1 MTLKKVTGNAI
12 LFRTLAIVCG
22 VLAIAACSGPSYKAD
37 KTPSKDAAKTLP
49 AEPGTVID
57 VQLSVIEY
65 DAKTAQAVGAGVGGI
80 VANQATKGS
89 HDAVRAAAT
98 AAGAA
103 GGAIA
108 GDMVASGALSPDAEE
123 LIIELGNGQVISVT
137 QEPGAQRL
145 NKGDL
150 VWVVRGSERT
160 RVIERTEN

>member
-1 MTLKKVTGNAI
+1 MNLRGFWLSLCLSSISLCVFA
-12 LFRTLAIVCG
+12 
-22 VLAIAACSGPSYKAD
+22 GPSYEAD
-37 KTPSKDAAKTLP
+37 KTPSKDAAKALP

-57 VQLSVIEY
+57 VQSSVIEY

-80 VANQATKGS
+80 VANQATKDS
-89 HDAVRAAAT
+89 HSAVRAAAT

-123 LIIELGNGQVISVT
+123 LIIELDNGQVISVT
-137 QEPGAQRL
+137 QEPGAERL
-145 NKGDL
+145 TRGDL

-160 RVIERTEN
+160 RVIERTE

>member
-1 MTLKKVTGNAI
+1 MNLRGFCLI
-12 LFRTLAIVCG
+12 LCLSSMSLC
-22 VLAIAACSGPSYKAD
+22 ACAGPSYEAD
-37 KTPSKDAAKTLP
+37 KTPSKDAAKALP

-57 VQLSVIEY
+57 VQSSVIEY

-80 VANQATKGS
+80 VANQATKDS
-89 HDAVRAAAT
+89 HSAVRAAAT

-123 LIIELGNGQVISVT
+123 LIIELDNGQVISVT
-137 QEPGAQRL
+137 QEPGGEGLAR
-145 NKGDL
+145 GDL

-160 RVIERTEN
+160 RVIERTE